1 MERNNFNK
9 KSILI
14 LFFFII
20 FVFFFIYKGFFS
32 DGNFYRDEYNK
43 YLNEKYFEN
52 YSILNSN
59 SNNNHKNYKKIPNEF
74 FEIQNDLY
82 MIQSLIQTV
91 IDKNKQN
98 INFINNDKNQSQ
110 INLTK
115 FIEED
120 YKLSNDKLKST
131 INFLNEIKE
140 KIIIIKDK
148 YYNNNN

>member
-59 SNNNHKNYKKIPNEF
+59 SNNNNKNYKKIPNEF

-140 KIIIIKDK
+140 KIIIIKDN